1 MIQTNRVLHAIKNYN
16 KGLLQKDHANISSP
30 TRWFAKQHP
39 TQGDDSI
46 IFNYM
51 RHLND
56 HDITRIV
63 DIKYLI
69 DE

>member
-1 MIQTNRVLHAIKNYN
+1 MIQTNRVLHAIKNHN
-16 KGLLQKDHANISSP
+16 KGLLQKDDAKIYSP

-46 IFNYM
+46 IFEQLYM

-56 HDITRIV
+56 HNITRFVKI
-63 DIKYLI
+63 
-69 DE
+69 E

>member
-1 MIQTNRVLHAIKNYN
+1 MIQTNGVLHAIKNYN

-46 IFNYM
+46 IFEQLYASS
-51 RHLND
+51 
-56 HDITRIV
+56 
-63 DIKYLI
+63 
-69 DE
+69 